1 MWKVIGF
8 LATPS
13 CFLSLQTGGR
23 GHRAC
28 SRRLAQELSGKGK
41 KHKTIRNWLKY
52 TELISKHAAQQQLL
66 KNKKNM
72 YVYVYLDTCM
82 ALLN

>member
-1 MWKVIGF
+1 MWKVTGF

-23 GHRAC
+23 GRRAC

-41 KHKTIRNWLKY
+41 KHKALSNWLKY

-66 KNKKNM
+66 KKIYM